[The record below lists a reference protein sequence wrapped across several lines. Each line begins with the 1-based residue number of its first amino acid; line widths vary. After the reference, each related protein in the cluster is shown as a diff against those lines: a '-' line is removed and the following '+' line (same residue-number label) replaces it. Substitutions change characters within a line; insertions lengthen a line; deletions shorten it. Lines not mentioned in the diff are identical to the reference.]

1 MARNGRR
8 ITVRA
13 HKAGPAA
20 SEVGAALIDLSRDGV
35 VAFDRA
41 GRITVWSPAAAAL
54 TGLAAEDLVGRTL
67 TRKVPW
73 LAKADGRPLTATLRG
88 TPTTAWVRLDRAGT
102 DARVVEVRW
111 QPLTDGD
118 GAVRGG
124 LAILCPADVAGA
136 RGPQAQGSTTQPS
149 QPPPEPAAAAAGL
162 PDSDA
167 MAPGEQHDLLAD
179 ALEALDHGFA
189 IFDANGRLHMCNA
202 KYGDLRGEGPIAPGV
217 SYETI
222 IRRSVE
228 SGAFCDI
235 GDREAWVRRLL
246 ESHAAADGR
255 VVEKRLAGDR
265 WVATSRYRL
274 RNGWVAAMRVDI
286 TELKRREAALRE
298 SEERFRA
305 LAEASFEAVVVHDYE
320 RVIDANRAFLE
331 LFGYAADEVPGIDLW
346 RLVSPATQAEAV
358 ELLQAPRE
366 PAERIDQPLELVMR
380 RKDGST
386 FPAELRGKSLP
397 YGGRLARVVA
407 MRDISAR
414 KRSEDHIRRLAH
426 HDSLTEL
433 PNRSLFLD
441 RLRLAMAQA
450 RRDGRPM
457 AVLQLDLDN
466 FKDINDTLGHPAGDT
481 LLRACA
487 RRLQSIVH
495 ESDTVA
501 RIGGDEFAI
510 ILTGLERPIDA
521 GHVAQRI
528 IARLL
533 EPVSCQGHE
542 VHTSA
547 SIGITIFPDDD
558 SDADQLLRNADIA
571 LYRAKA
577 NGRNTYSFFVE
588 AMKRQVERR
597 KELEAELRCAIAGH
611 EFVLHF
617 QPQVRLA
624 DRKVVGMEALMRWQ
638 HPTRGLVLPS
648 EFLAVAEDA
657 GLIVPIGLE
666 VLSRACAQARAW
678 LDAGLEFGRVAV
690 NLAPAQFKA
699 RNLAYAVGDALQAA
713 GLDARH
719 IALEVTESAFL
730 GRGTGRVAQTL
741 ARLHE
746 MNVLIALDDF
756 GSGYASLSH
765 FKRFPID
772 RLKID
777 GSLVRDIGIDRDN
790 TAIVRTVL
798 SLGRSLGLEVVA
810 EGVETEAQCAFLRE
824 HGCDGAQGYLFGRPI
839 AAADAWHYLDVVAAE
854 GLVLSDRGG

>member
-1 MARNGRR
+1 MATNGQRT
-8 ITVRA
+8 TVQK

-20 SEVGAALIDLSRDGV
+20 SEIAAALIDAGRDGV

-54 TGLAAEDLVGRTL
+54 TGCAAEDLVGRSL
-67 TRKVPW
+67 ARSAPW
-73 LAKADGRPLTATLRG
+73 LARAGGGRPLAAALQGMPSTTRLRLE
-88 TPTTAWVRLDRAGT
+88 PAGGGALEV
-102 DARVVEVRW
+102 DVRW
-111 QPLTDGD
+111 LPLQGDDGN
-118 GAVRGG
+118 VRGG
-124 LAILCPADVAGA
+124 LAVLCPLEASSDA
-136 RGPQAQGSTTQPS
+136 
-149 QPPPEPAAAAAGL
+149 PAAGGPAIEPPAARPA
-162 PDSDA
+162 A
-167 MAPGEQHDLLAD
+167 MPPREQHQLLAD

-189 IFDANGRLHMCNA
+189 IFDADGRLHMCNRQ
-202 KYGDLRGEGPIAPGV
+202 YGDPRGEEAPIPPGT
-217 SYETI
+217 SYETL
-222 IRRSVE
+222 IRRSLDG
-228 SGAFCDI
+228 GAFGDVD
-235 GDREAWVRRLL
+235 DREAWVSHLL
-246 ESHAAADGR
+246 EGHAAADGR
-255 VVEKRLAGDR
+255 LLEKRLAGDR

-274 RNGWVAAMRVDI
+274 RNGWVAALRVDI

-305 LAEASFEAVVVHDYE
+305 LADAAFEAIVVHDYE
-320 RVIDANRAFLE
+320 KVVDANQAFLE
-331 LFGYAADEVPGIDLW
+331 LFGYAFDEVVGTELW
-346 RLVSPATQAEAV
+346 RLVSPTSQAEAA
-358 ELLQAPRE
+358 LRFKPRGE
-366 PAERIDQPLELVMR
+366 PAERTDRTDQPYELVMR

-386 FPAELRGKSLP
+386 FPAELRGKSLR

-414 KRSEDHIRRLAH
+414 KRSEDQIRRLAH

-441 RLRLAMAQA
+441 RLGLAMAQA

-457 AVLQLDLDN
+457 AVLQLDLDH
-466 FKDINDTLGHPAGDT
+466 FKDVNDTLGHAAGDT

-495 ESDTVA
+495 DTDTVA

-510 ILTGLERPIDA
+510 ILTGLEQPIDA

-542 VHTSA
+542 VHTGT

-558 SDADQLLRNADIA
+558 TDADQLLRNADIA

-588 AMKRQVERR
+588 AMKRQIERR
-597 KELEAELRCAIAGH
+597 KELEAELRRAIAGH
-611 EFVLHF
+611 EFSLHY
-617 QPQVRLA
+617 QPQLRLA
-624 DRKVVGMEALMRWQ
+624 DRKVVGMEALLRWH
-638 HPTRGLVLPS
+638 HPTRGLLLPC
-648 EFLAVAEDA
+648 EFLSVAEDA

-666 VLSRACAQARAW
+666 VLSQACAQARAW
-678 LDAGLEFGRVAV
+678 LDAGLEFGRVAI

-699 RNLAYAVGDALQAA
+699 RNLAYAVNDALQAA
-713 GLDARH
+713 GLGPEH
-719 IALEVTESAFL
+719 IGLEVTEGAFL
-730 GRGTGRVAQTL
+730 GRGTERVAQTL
-741 ARLHE
+741 ARLHD

-756 GSGYASLSH
+756 GTGYASLAH
-765 FKRFPID
+765 LKRFPID

-777 GSLVRDIGIDRDN
+777 GSLVRDIGIDPGN
-790 TAIVRTVL
+790 TAIVRTVI
-798 SLGRSLGLEVVA
+798 SLGHSLGLEVVA

-839 AAADAWHYLDVVAAE
+839 AAADAWHYLDVVGSE
-854 GLVLSDRGG
+854 GLARSELGG

>member
-1 MARNGRR
+1 MATNGQR
-8 ITVRA
+8 ITVQA
-13 HKAGPAA
+13 HKRGTAA
-20 SEVGAALIDLSRDGV
+20 SEMAAALIDVSRDGV

-41 GRITVWSPAAAAL
+41 GRVTVWSPAAAAL
-54 TGLAAEDLVGRTL
+54 TGLAAKDLVGRAL
-67 TRKVPW
+67 ARKAPW
-73 LAKADGRPLTATLRG
+73 LATADGGPLAATLRG
-88 TPTTAWVRLDRAGT
+88 TPATSRIRLDRGGT
-102 DARVVEVRW
+102 DARVVDVRW

-118 GAVRGG
+118 GTPGGG
-124 LAILCPADVAGA
+124 LAILCPVDAASAQDPQTQATQIETSEPVEPGDASRAGA
-136 RGPQAQGSTTQPS
+136 ASTRAQHQ
-149 QPPPEPAAAAAGL
+149 
-162 PDSDA
+162 
-167 MAPGEQHDLLAD
+167 LLAD

-189 IFDANGRLHMCNA
+189 IFDADGRLHLCNG
-202 KYGDLRGEGPIAPGV
+202 KYGDLRGEGPIAPGT
-217 SYETI
+217 SYEALI
-222 IRRSVE
+222 HRSLE
-228 SGAFCDI
+228 FGAFRDI
-235 GDREAWVRRLL
+235 DDREAWVRQAL

-255 VVEKRLAGDR
+255 LVEKRLAGDR

-305 LAEASFEAVVVHDYE
+305 LAEAAFEAIVVHDYE
-320 RVIDANRAFLE
+320 KVVDANQTFLE
-331 LFGYAADEVPGIDLW
+331 LFGYAFDEVVGIELW
-346 RLVSPATQAEAV
+346 RLVSPASQAEAA
-358 ELLQAPRE
+358 ERFEPPAE
-366 PAERIDQPLELVMR
+366 PADRPELIDQPYELVMR

-386 FPAELRGKSLP
+386 FPAELRGKSLR

-414 KRSEDHIRRLAH
+414 KRNEDHIRRLAH
-426 HDSLTEL
+426 QDSLTEL

-441 RLRLAMAQA
+441 RLGQAMAQA

-457 AVLQLDLDN
+457 AVLQLDLDH
-466 FKDINDTLGHPAGDT
+466 FKDVNDTLGHAAGDT

-495 ESDTVA
+495 DTDTVA

-510 ILTGLERPIDA
+510 ILTGLDRPIDA

-542 VHTSA
+542 VHTGT

-558 SDADQLLRNADIA
+558 TDPDQLLRNADIA

-588 AMKRQVERR
+588 AMKRQIERR
-597 KELEAELRCAIAGH
+597 KELEAELRRAIAGH
-611 EFVLHF
+611 EFALHY
-617 QPQVRLA
+617 QPQIRLA
-624 DRKVVGMEALMRWQ
+624 DRKVVGMEALMRWH
-638 HPTRGLVLPS
+638 HPTRGLVLPC
-648 EFLAVAEDA
+648 EFLSVAEDA

-666 VLSRACAQARAW
+666 VLSQACAQARAW
-678 LDAGLEFGRVAV
+678 LDAGLDFGRIAV

-699 RNLAYAVGDALQAA
+699 RNLAYAVNDALQAA
-713 GLDARH
+713 GLEAGQLC
-719 IALEVTESAFL
+719 LEVTEGAFL
-730 GRGTGRVAQTL
+730 GRGTERVAQTL
-741 ARLHE
+741 ARLHD

-756 GSGYASLSH
+756 GTGYASLAH
-765 FKRFPID
+765 LKRFPID

-777 GSLVRDIGIDRDN
+777 GSLVRDIGIDREN
-790 TAIVRTVL
+790 TAIVRSVI
-798 SLGRSLGLEVVA
+798 SLGHSLGLEVVA

-839 AAADAWHYLDVVAAE
+839 AADDAWHYLDVVAPD
-854 GLVLSDRGG
+854 GLALSDTGG

>member
-1 MARNGRR
+1 MATKRQRT
-8 ITVRA
+8 TV
-13 HKAGPAA
+13 
-20 SEVGAALIDLSRDGV
+20 
-35 VAFDRA
+35 
-41 GRITVWSPAAAAL
+41 
-54 TGLAAEDLVGRTL
+54 
-67 TRKVPW
+67 
-73 LAKADGRPLTATLRG
+73 
-88 TPTTAWVRLDRAGT
+88 
-102 DARVVEVRW
+102 
-111 QPLTDGD
+111 
-118 GAVRGG
+118 
-124 LAILCPADVAGA
+124 
-136 RGPQAQGSTTQPS
+136 QAQESRPIAAVE
-149 QPPPEPAAAAAGL
+149 PPA
-162 PDSDA
+162 
-167 MAPGEQHDLLAD
+167 QHQLLAD

-189 IFDANGRLHMCNA
+189 IFDADGRLHMCNG
-202 KYGDLRGEGPIAPGV
+202 KYGDLRGEGPIAPGT
-217 SYETI
+217 SYEAL
-222 IRRSVE
+222 IRRSLE
-228 SGAFCDI
+228 FGAFRDDD
-235 GDREAWVRRLL
+235 DREAWVRQAL
-246 ESHAAADGR
+246 ESHAAADGGL
-255 VVEKRLAGDR
+255 VEKRLAGGR
-265 WVATSRYRL
+265 WVATSRSRL

-305 LAEASFEAVVVHDYE
+305 LADAAFEAIVVHDYE
-320 RVIDANRAFLE
+320 KVADANQAFLE
-331 LFGYAADEVPGIDLW
+331 LFGYAFDEVVGIELW
-346 RLVSPATQAEAV
+346 RLVAPASQAEAA
-358 ELLQAPRE
+358 ERFKPPAE
-366 PAERIDQPLELVMR
+366 PSDRPERIDQPYELVMR

-386 FPAELRGKSLP
+386 FPAELRGKALR

-441 RLRLAMAQA
+441 RLGLAMAQA

-457 AVLQLDLDN
+457 AVLQLDLDH
-466 FKDINDTLGHPAGDT
+466 FKDVNDTLGHAAGDT

-495 ESDTVA
+495 DTDTVA

-510 ILTGLERPIDA
+510 ILTGLDRPIDA

-542 VHTSA
+542 VHTGT

-558 SDADQLLRNADIA
+558 TDPDQLLRNADIA

-588 AMKRQVERR
+588 AMKRQIERR
-597 KELEAELRCAIAGH
+597 KELEAELRRAIVGH
-611 EFVLHF
+611 EFALHY
-617 QPQVRLA
+617 QPQIRFA
-624 DRKVVGMEALMRWQ
+624 DRKVVGMEALMRWH
-638 HPTRGLVLPS
+638 HPIRGLVLPS

-666 VLSRACAQARAW
+666 VLSQACAQARAW
-678 LDAGLEFGRVAV
+678 LDAGLDFGRIAV

-699 RNLAYAVGDALQAA
+699 RNLAYAVHDALQAA
-713 GLDARH
+713 GLEASH
-719 IALEVTESAFL
+719 LCVEVTEGAFL
-730 GRGTGRVAQTL
+730 DRGTDRVAQTL
-741 ARLHE
+741 ARLHD

-756 GSGYASLSH
+756 GTGYASLAH
-765 FKRFPID
+765 LKRFPID

-777 GSLVRDIGIDRDN
+777 GSLVRDIGIDSEN
-790 TAIVRTVL
+790 TAIVRTVI
-798 SLGRSLGLEVVA
+798 SLGHSLGLEVVA

-839 AAADAWHYLDVVAAE
+839 AAGDAWHYLDVVAPD
-854 GLVLSDRGG
+854 GLALSDAGG